1 MRRME
6 SKNIVSAGELI
17 RKRIACLNIR
27 QVELA
32 HRCNEHFQ
40 TISAVLNGK
49 REISIPLSIK
59 LDDALGFK
67 LGTIAQAQALYL
79 ANIEASKRKAI
90 GFEERKLQILS
101 KIKANGGLW
110 SYDGVPENLD
120 DDSIIEAALFS
131 LDLEDLPLL
140 LQNWSIA
147 HIKRVWK
154 ERMVSQGSRLNILN
168 YILALKFFGIKKPD
182 NYLNRYAKA

>member
-1 MRRME
+1 MRKKE
-6 SKNIVSAGELI
+6 SKNIISACELI
-17 RKRIACLNIR
+17 RKQITYLHIR
-27 QVELA
+27 QIELA

-67 LGTIAQAQALYL
+67 LGTIAQTQALYL
-79 ANIEASKRKAI
+79 ANKEASIRKAI
-90 GFEERKLQILS
+90 GFKDRKLQILY

-140 LQNWSIA
+140 MQIWSIA

-182 NYLNRYAKA
+182 NYLRRYAKN